1 MASSA
6 DRARSIER
14 VLHKYMQL
22 QDVSYLFGEGVRL
35 TQREIH
41 VIDAIGNN
49 PDANLT
55 QLAEI
60 QGVTKGAMSQM
71 VYRLVDK
78 GYVRKTAAP
87 DSDKEVRLSLTPSGQ
102 SAYREYKRFHEKR
115 AGDAMDVLDSL
126 TPEESRVLDRI
137 VSAFENMMDEAL
149 AEARS

>member
-6 DRARSIER
+6 DRARSIEC

-22 QDVSYLFGEGVRL
+22 QDVSHLFGEGVRL

-71 VYRLVDK
+71 VYRLVGK

-87 DSDKEVRLSLTPSGQ
+87 DSDKEVRLSLTPSDQ
-102 SAYREYKRFHEKR
+102 SAYREHKRFHEKR
-115 AGDAMDVLDSL
+115 AGDAMDILDSL

-137 VSAFENMMDEAL
+137 VNAFENMMDEAL